1 MVPSAAFV
9 GLTTLDLIYSV
20 ATYPTENKKIV
31 ARRQGMYAGGPATN
45 AAAAFASLGGRSRLI
60 SAQGQTAASYMILDD
75 LSKLLVEIVD
85 LAGDDFVPSIS
96 SIVVSEATGSR
107 TVVSTNATT
116 TAPQGSG
123 FRPAMLDDVALVL
136 VDGHNLDLCMEAA
149 QCASAAGIHVVFDG
163 GSWKTGTENLL
174 RHVDTAIC
182 SEDFVPP
189 HLTAPS
195 VDTILSYLSQFVRR
209 AAVTRGARPVLF
221 REGPLHGEVP
231 VPRAEVVDTLGAGD
245 IYHGAFCYYHLT
257 KPGQPFAELLAEA
270 AQVAS
275 LSCAYFGPR
284 EWATQY
290 HRARTS
296 APEGGSGDRSDY
308 VVPLEPRQ
316 SPGTPPER
324 GGLRH

>member
-20 ATYPTENKKIV
+20 ETYPTENKKIV

-60 SAQGQTAASYMILDD
+60 SAKGQTAASYMILND

-96 SIVVSEATGSR
+96 SIAVSEATGSR

-116 TAPQGSG
+116 TSPQGSG
-123 FRPAMLDDVALVL
+123 FLPAMLDDVSLVL
-136 VDGHNLDLCMEAA
+136 VDGHNLDLCIEAA
-149 QCASAAGIHVVFDG
+149 KCASEAGIHVVFDG

-189 HLTAPS
+189 HLTSPS
-195 VDTILSYLSQFVRR
+195 VDTILSYLSQLVRR
-209 AAVTRGARPVLF
+209 AALTRGARPVLF

-231 VPRAEVVDTLGAGD
+231 VPGTEVVDTLGAGD
-245 IYHGAFCYYHLT
+245 IYHGAFCYYHLM

-270 AQVAS
+270 AKVAS
-275 LSCAYFGPR
+275 LSCAHFGPR

-308 VVPLEPRQ
+308 VVPLEPHQ

>member
-1 MVPSAAFV
+1 
-9 GLTTLDLIYSV
+9 
-20 ATYPTENKKIV
+20 
-31 ARRQGMYAGGPATN
+31 
-45 AAAAFASLGGRSRLI
+45 
-60 SAQGQTAASYMILDD
+60 
-75 LSKLLVEIVD
+75 
-85 LAGDDFVPSIS
+85 
-96 SIVVSEATGSR
+96 
-107 TVVSTNATT
+107 
-116 TAPQGSG
+116 
-123 FRPAMLDDVALVL
+123 MLDDVSLVL
-136 VDGHNLDLCMEAA
+136 VDGHNLDLCIEAA
-149 QCASAAGIHVVFDG
+149 QCASEAGIHVVFDG

-189 HLTAPS
+189 HLTSPS

-209 AAVTRGARPVLF
+209 AALTRGARPVLF

-270 AQVAS
+270 AKVAS
-275 LSCAYFGPR
+275 LSCAHFGPR

-296 APEGGSGDRSDY
+296 APEGGSGARPDY

>member
-1 MVPSAAFV
+1 MVPFAAFV

-123 FRPAMLDDVALVL
+123 FRPAMLDDVVLVL

-149 QCASAAGIHVVFDG
+149 QCAS
-163 GSWKTGTENLL
+163 S
-174 RHVDTAIC
+174 RYPRC
-182 SEDFVPP
+182 
-189 HLTAPS
+189 
-195 VDTILSYLSQFVRR
+195 VRR
-209 AAVTRGARPVLF
+209 RQLEDGDGKSSEAR
-221 REGPLHGEVP
+221 
-231 VPRAEVVDTLGAGD
+231 
-245 IYHGAFCYYHLT
+245 
-257 KPGQPFAELLAEA
+257 
-270 AQVAS
+270 
-275 LSCAYFGPR
+275 
-284 EWATQY
+284 
-290 HRARTS
+290 
-296 APEGGSGDRSDY
+296 
-308 VVPLEPRQ
+308 
-316 SPGTPPER
+316 
-324 GGLRH
+324 